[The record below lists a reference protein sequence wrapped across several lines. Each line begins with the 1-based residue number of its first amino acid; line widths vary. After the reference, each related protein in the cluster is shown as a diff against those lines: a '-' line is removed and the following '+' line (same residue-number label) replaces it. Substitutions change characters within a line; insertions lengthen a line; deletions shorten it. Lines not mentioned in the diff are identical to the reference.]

1 MPTYLV
7 QIETKQDGTPILH
20 PDNWQEFTAE
30 NHRAA
35 AIAALRASGRVAE
48 LLPCTV
54 SVSEPLHR
62 KLMFHDN
69 GAPAVVHSFDF
80 ARTN

>member
-1 MPTYLV
+1 MPTYKA
-7 QIETKQDGTPILH
+7 QIQPKGSDTLD
-20 PDNWQEFTAE
+20 PDNWQEFDAE
-30 NHRAA
+30 DQRAA
-35 AIAALRASGRVAE
+35 AIAALHASGRVAE

-80 ARTN
+80 VRTN